1 MIAPAWYSDKS
12 PLRSNRL
19 LALALMLAAVGAAA
33 ALRWLVGERVGGPF
47 FLVFLPPALICAAL
61 SGLIYGLVA
70 TALGVVTIW
79 YWWVAPFNAFAVS
92 TSQATT
98 NMVSFSIV
106 SAALC
111 IATARGVRAIAR
123 QAELADQNA
132 ALAIRSDSLAKTN
145 EALVHEM
152 EHRLRNQ
159 LQFIATTLMLQ
170 RRSMKDPGAAA
181 ALDQASQRIQSIAAI
196 HKRLFASGAGAID
209 FHAYLRDLCE
219 DIVRSAGA
227 ANVRIQVSAP
237 KANVPEHAVMPVS
250 LIVSEV
256 LNNAIK
262 YGLSGR
268 PDGAFE
274 VSMTEAAPGRYEM
287 ALGDNGH
294 GLPPNFRFAT
304 QQGLGFRLIQAFATQ
319 LNGEFQIA
327 PGPGARFR
335 LTFPAELAA

>member
-1 MIAPAWYSDKS
+1 
-12 PLRSNRL
+12 L
-19 LALALMLAAVGAAA
+19 
-33 ALRWLVGERVGGPF
+33 F
-47 FLVFLPPALICAAL
+47 
-61 SGLIYGLVA
+61 
-70 TALGVVTIW
+70 ALGT
-79 YWWVAPFNAFAVS
+79 P
-92 TSQATT
+92 QAIT
-98 NMVSFSIV
+98 NMVGFTLV
-106 SAALC
+106 TVALC
-111 IATARGVRAIAR
+111 VAIAHGVRVLAH
-123 QAELADQNA
+123 QSELAEQNA
-132 ALAIRSDSLAKTN
+132 ALAARSENLAATN

-170 RRSMKDPGAAA
+170 RRNVNDAAAAA

-227 ANVRIQVSAP
+227 TNVSVRVSAP

-262 YGLSGR
+262 YGLSGK
-268 PDGAFE
+268 PDGAFD
-274 VSMTEAAPGRYEM
+274 VSMSEAAPGRYEM

-294 GLPPNFRFAT
+294 GLPANFRFAT
-304 QQGLGFRLIQAFATQ
+304 QHGLGFRLILAFANQ
-319 LNGEFQIA
+319 LNGDFQIA

-335 LTFPAELAA
+335 LTFPADLAA